1 MALDESRPFLPIR
14 IALLT
19 LSDTRTPANDT
30 SGDILAQRIT
40 AKGHTLAARTIL
52 REDVPALVAQLDA
65 WIADPAI
72 DCVITTGGTGLTGR
86 DVTPEA
92 LEQLLAAHSGK
103 LIPGFGELFRWLS
116 YQSIGTSTVQ
126 SRAMAIMA
134 GATYLFALPGSNG
147 AVKDGWDGIL
157 HEQLDSRNRP
167 CNFVELMPRLREA

>member
-134 GATYLFALPGSNG
+134 RATYLFALPGSNG

>member
-1 MALDESRPFLPIR
+1 MAIDETRVFKPIR

-19 LSDTRTPANDT
+19 LSDTRTAENDT
-30 SGDILAQRIT
+30 SGDILAERIT
-40 AKGHTLAARTIL
+40 AKGHTLAARLIL
-52 REDVPALVAQLDA
+52 REDVARLVEQLDA
-65 WIADPAI
+65 WIDAPDI
-72 DCVITTGGTGLTGR
+72 DCIVSTGGTGLTGR

-92 LEQLLAAHSGK
+92 LDQILVAHNGK

-116 YQSIGTSTVQ
+116 FKTIGTSTVQ

-134 GATYLFALPGSNG
+134 SGTYIFALPGSNG

-167 CNFVELMPRLREA
+167 CNFVELMPRLKEV